1 MIITMEN
8 SKDNEVRTGG
18 SNNNNFFID
27 DGSFQPYNDNN
38 NCSILIVDDE
48 RDIVTVL
55 TKMLQQAGFNA
66 TGFADPVDALA
77 HFEVFFEMY
86 VLLLS
91 DIHMP
96 RMSGY
101 EFAQRIRQIR
111 PDVKIILITAAE
123 LDNYE
128 KTVVVKSLG
137 ITQIVKK
144 PMRVSKLI
152 QTVSK
157 HVKNR

>member
-8 SKDNEVRTGG
+8 SNNEVRTRG
-18 SNNNNFFID
+18 NNNNFFID
-27 DGSFQPYNDNN
+27 DRSFQPYNGN
-38 NCSILIVDDE
+38 NCSVLIVDDE

-55 TKMLQQAGFNA
+55 TKMLQNAGFNVA
-66 TGFADPVDALA
+66 GFADPVDALA
-77 HFEVFFEMY
+77 HFKVFFEMY

-96 RMSGY
+96 HMSGY
-101 EFAQRIRQIR
+101 EFAQRIRQIK

-123 LDNYE
+123 LDDYE

-144 PMRVSKLI
+144 PMRVSELI

-157 HVKNR
+157 HVRNH